1 MSDILTIKQVAERLK
16 VSERTIRNWI
26 DKGDLKAYRF
36 GLQYRIDETDLQTFI
51 QNSKVKGDN

>member
-36 GLQYRIDETDLQTFI
+36 GLQYRIDETDLNEFI
-51 QNSKVKGDN
+51 KKSKVKGDN